1 MAQSLFNRRIFL
13 RGAACSLAAHPFVT
27 TVTLAG
33 SDGGRPLGDHRL
45 IVVILR
51 GAMDGLDVV
60 QPLGDPDFARLRPT
74 LGTGKGTLPL
84 DDFFALHP
92 AMADLMPLWTAGELG
107 FVHATST
114 PYRDKR
120 SHFDGQDLLEAGTG
134 MDVAVG
140 VQRDGWLNRMLQAVP
155 GLTAETA
162 FAVGREAIPLLEG
175 AAPVMNWAPDQ
186 KLELSAQSRLLM
198 DHIYHDDELFRT
210 AATEAAD
217 LAADLGEERM
227 AEGMAAT
234 PKTKGA
240 KLADVNALVDFAA
253 DRLAQDTRI
262 AAFSLSG
269 WDTHRAQ
276 TTIISGPLARLQQV
290 ILRMKSALGPEVWGK
305 TTLLAMTE
313 FGRTAAE
320 NGSRGTDHGTAG
332 AMVMAGG
339 ALRGQR
345 VLGQWPGLAENALYV
360 RRDLMP
366 TSDVR
371 QWAGHALRS
380 AYGFDRAVIEGA
392 IFPGVTLGDD
402 PGLLR

>member
-1 MAQSLFNRRIFL
+1 MPLINRRLFL
-13 RGAACSLAAHPFVT
+13 RGAACSLAAHPALT
-27 TVTLAG
+27 TLTLAG
-33 SDGGRPLGDHRL
+33 SDGGHPLGDHRL

-74 LGTGKGTLPL
+74 LGTGADTLPL
-84 DDFFALHP
+84 NGFFALHKGLAP
-92 AMADLMPLWTAGELG
+92 LMPLWQAQELG

-134 MDVAVG
+134 MDAIIG
-140 VQRDGWLNRMLQAVP
+140 TRRDGWLNRMLQAVP
-155 GLTAETA
+155 GLVAETA
-162 FAVGREAIPLLEG
+162 FAIGREAVPMLDG
-175 AAPVMNWAPDQ
+175 PAPVQNWTPEQTLA
-186 KLELSAQSRLLM
+186 LSAQSRLLLE
-198 DHIYHDDELFRT
+198 HLYHDDPLFRD
-210 AATEAAD
+210 AAAEAMSLAD
-217 LAADLGEERM
+217 DPDAARM
-227 AEGMAAT
+227 AEAGAT
-234 PKTKGA
+234 PGRRLINVT
-240 KLADVNALVDFAA
+240 ALVDFAA
-253 DRLAQDTRI
+253 ERLRESTRI

-269 WDTHRAQ
+269 WDTHRQ
-276 TTIISGPLARLQQV
+276 QINTIGAPLEQLAQV
-290 ILRMKSALGPEVWGK
+290 ILRLKSALGAEIWGK

-332 AMVMAGG
+332 AMVLAGG
-339 ALRGQR
+339 AIKGGR
-345 VLGQWPGLAENALYV
+345 VLGDWPGLSEAALYA

-371 QWAGHALRS
+371 AWAGHAMRS
-380 AYGFDRAVIEGA
+380 AYGFDRSLIEGA
-392 IFPGVTLGDD
+392 IFPGLDLGTD

>member
-1 MAQSLFNRRIFL
+1 MTHLNRRIFL
-13 RGAACSLAAHPFVT
+13 RGAACSMAAHPFVT

-60 QPLGDPDFARLRPT
+60 QPLADPDFARLRPN

-84 DDFFALHP
+84 DGFFGLHP
-92 AMADLMPLWTAGELG
+92 GLADLMPLWTAGELG

-134 MDVAVG
+134 MDAAIG
-140 VQRDGWLNRMLQAVP
+140 TQRDGWLNRMLQAVP

-162 FAVGREAIPLLEG
+162 FAVGREAVPLLNG

-186 KLELSAQSRLLM
+186 KLDLSAQSRLLM
-198 DHIYHDDELFRT
+198 DHIYHDDELFRQ

-217 LAADLGEERM
+217 LAAELGEARM
-227 AEGMAAT
+227 GEGMEPTA
-234 PKTKGA
+234 KSRGA

-253 DRLAQDTRI
+253 DRLLEETRI

-269 WDTHRAQ
+269 WDTHRRQEGAI
-276 TTIISGPLARLQQV
+276 TTPLARLQQV
-290 ILRMKSALGPEVWGK
+290 ILRLKSALGPEVWGK

-332 AMVMAGG
+332 AMVLAGG

-345 VLGQWPGLAENALYV
+345 VLGGWPGLSEAALYD

-371 QWAGHALRS
+371 SWAGHAMRS
-380 AYGFDRAVIEGA
+380 AYGFDRSVIERV
-392 IFPGVTLGDD
+392 IFPGVTLGED

>member
-1 MAQSLFNRRIFL
+1 MTHLNRRIFL

-33 SDGGRPLGDHRL
+33 SEGGRPLGDHRL

-60 QPLGDPDFARLRPT
+60 QPLSDPDFARLRPN
-74 LGTGKGTLPL
+74 LGTGRGTLPL
-84 DDFFALHP
+84 DGFFALHP
-92 AMADLMPLWTAGELG
+92 GLAGLMPLWTAGELG

-134 MDVAVG
+134 MDVAIST
-140 VQRDGWLNRMLQAVP
+140 QRDGWLNRMLQAVP
-155 GLTAETA
+155 GLRAETA
-162 FAVGREAIPLLEG
+162 FAVGREAIPLLDG
-175 AAPVMNWAPDQ
+175 SAPVMNWAPDQ

-198 DHIYHDDELFRT
+198 DHIYHDDELFRQ

-217 LAADLGEERM
+217 LAAELGEGRM
-227 AEGMAAT
+227 GAGLEPT
-234 PKTKGA
+234 TKSRGA

-253 DRLAQDTRI
+253 DRLLEETRI

-269 WDTHRAQ
+269 WDTHRSQESAI
-276 TTIISGPLARLQQV
+276 TTPLARLQQV
-290 ILRMKSALGPEVWGK
+290 ILRLKSALGADVWGK
-305 TTLLAMTE
+305 TTLMAMTE

-332 AMVMAGG
+332 AMVLAGG

-345 VLGQWPGLAENALYV
+345 VLGQWPGLTEAALYA

-371 QWAGHALRS
+371 SWAGHAMRS
-380 AYGFDRAVIEGA
+380 AYGFDRSVIEGA